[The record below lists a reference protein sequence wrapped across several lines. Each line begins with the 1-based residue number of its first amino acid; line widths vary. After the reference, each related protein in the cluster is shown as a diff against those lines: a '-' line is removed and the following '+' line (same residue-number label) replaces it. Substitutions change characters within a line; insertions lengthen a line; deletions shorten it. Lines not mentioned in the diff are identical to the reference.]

1 MSEFNESLKAQAAL
15 LIAELQTKMLALI
28 DSKELTVSETPE
40 QAGYRLYVEGYG
52 ISDFYLHTR
61 DASIQYLNQM
71 YTGYYKAQWLEVGKW
86 VRPHE
91 DCVIHT
97 KD

>member
-1 MSEFNESLKAQAAL
+1 MKGHMSEFNESLKAQAAL

-52 ISDFYLHTR
+52 ISDFYLQTR

-71 YTGYYKAQWLEVGKW
+71 YTGYCKAQIDHLLCINEG
-86 VRPHE
+86 
-91 DCVIHT
+91 T
-97 KD
+97 K

>member
-52 ISDFYLHTR
+52 ISDFYQQTR

-71 YTGYYKAQWLEVGKW
+71 YTGYSKALMDHQ
-86 VRPHE
+86 
-91 DCVIHT
+91 
-97 KD
+97 